1 MGNVPASHV
10 WWTEGKH
17 WIFWKY
23 PMFRYHPIGIVGI
36 PPTWIEMG
44 PSSTVACGDD
54 GHQSLCRGCFLMAHI
69 IQKNKTSHSKRLSE
83 RKKGWSTAINKPP
96 DGWLRKEWSRPHV
109 ATSLGMMRSLRGNYP
124 KVAEVFRLVNYHN
137 LPRLTITQKDVSC
150 IPVSSNITIRWSA
163 EELQKQELPSGVEK
177 TWEEEV
183 ALKSSHLGKP
193 WSIPF
198 NFIVPIIKS
207 S

>member
-83 RKKGWSTAINKPP
+83 TEERMKYSNKQATRR
-96 DGWLRKEWSRPHV
+96 LTLKRMITTSRRDL
-109 ATSLGMMRSLRGNYP
+109 TGMMRSLRGNYP

-163 EELQKQELPSGVEK
+163 EELQKQELPSGVGR
-177 TWEEEV
+177 
-183 ALKSSHLGKP
+183 LGKRKWRWNP
-193 WSIPF
+193 PIWVNHGQFHSISLFP
-198 NFIVPIIKS
+198 S
-207 S
+207 